1 MEKLILKTILL
12 GFLSLQGV
20 YAMECSAIYGKGKEE
35 LKLATGSPGE
45 LGLLEALANAFDK
58 KYPSK
63 ICWYKAGSGKTLE
76 MLKNKEIDI
85 ALVHAPA
92 AEKEAIKEGWAKN
105 RTLIGSNEFY
115 ILGPKDDPAGIKNA
129 KSAKEAYEKIA
140 QKQALFYTRADD
152 SGTHKKELSIWKSA
166 GIEPKGAWY
175 VANKDFMLATL
186 KKADDTK
193 GYFMSDS
200 STYKLAKKEL
210 KNLEPLFSKDKVL
223 INTYVAMTKP
233 NPSKLAL
240 EFVKFISSKE
250 GQKIIADY
258 GKDKYKE
265 SLYEDANYAKKYF
278 D

>member
-1 MEKLILKTILL
+1 MKKNILKILLL
-12 GFLSLQGV
+12 GFLGLQGA
-20 YAMECSAIYGKGKEE
+20 YAMECSAIYGEGKEE

-45 LGLLEALANAFDK
+45 LGLLEELAKAFNQK
-58 KYPSK
+58 HSSK
-63 ICWYKAGSGKTLE
+63 ICWYKAGTGESLKL
-76 MLKNKEIDI
+76 LKNLEVDVIMIHNPK
-85 ALVHAPA
+85 

-140 QKQALFYTRADD
+140 QKQALFYTRADN
-152 SGTHKKELSIWKSA
+152 SGTHKKEMLIWKSA
-166 GIEPKGAWY
+166 GIEPKGTWY

-200 STYKLAKKEL
+200 STYLLAKKDL
-210 KNLEPLFSKDKVL
+210 KNLELLFSKDKIL
-223 INTYVAMTKP
+223 INTYVAMTTAK
-233 NPSKLAL
+233 PSKLAL
-240 EFVKFISSKE
+240 EFIDFLVSK
-250 GQKIIADY
+250 QAQDIIANY
-258 GKDKYKE
+258 GEDKFGEK
-265 SLYEDANYAKKYF
+265 LYQDAEYAKKYF

>member
-1 MEKLILKTILL
+1 MKELILKIILL

-20 YAMECSAIYGKGKEE
+20 YAMECSAIYGKGKKE

-58 KYPSK
+58 KYSSK
-63 ICWYKAGSGKTLE
+63 ICWYKAGSGETLE

-85 ALVHAPA
+85 ALVHAPV
-92 AEKEAIKEGWAKN
+92 AEKEALKEGWAKN

-210 KNLEPLFSKDKVL
+210 KNLKLLFSKDKVL

-233 NPSKLAL
+233 DPSKLAL
-240 EFVKFISSKE
+240 EFVNFISSKE